1 MRRLRLKLLF
11 VVIIVLGLM
20 IRTAL
25 PARADYFISENRR
38 TIYSPNGQQS
48 QWWHIQAW
56 DVVRQQVATYTVA
69 T

>member
-11 VVIIVLGLM
+11 VVVIVLGLM
-20 IRTAL
+20 ITTAL
-25 PARADYFISENRR
+25 PAKAVTSSVKIEGPFTLQMGNKASGGIFRL
-38 TIYSPNGQQS
+38 G
-48 QWWHIQAW
+48 